1 MKKSC
6 EKLLL
11 LSYLIQAMVPFLPYA
26 DQYGMV
32 KVNLHPIQGSINMI
46 IEVEFHFDN

>member
-11 LSYLIQAMVPFLPYA
+11 LSYLIKAMVPFLPYA

-32 KVNLHPIQGSINMI
+32 EVKLYPIQGSINMI